1 MASLGSKELRAISC
15 RMCIGYRNENRFL
28 LSLVNNTFPS
38 PLIACCRYRERR
50 DFPFDSNTFLS
61 PLIDCCRYRERRDFP
76 FDNMFWALLTLFEV
90 LTLEGWLD
98 VRDMLKTDGDWP
110 DSATAW
116 VCTCTHMY
124 VGAGYCTWINIRI
137 AVFSPGFFNRRARAD
152 HQVSSPIKRGSAW
165 CTRAYAP
172 VQRRYQQFSLVSQ
185 RTPLWLQQVQP

>member
-1 MASLGSKELRAISC
+1 MTDCC
-15 RMCIGYRNENRFL
+15 RYRERRDVPFD
-28 LSLVNNTFPS
+28 SNTFPS
-38 PLIACCRYRERR
+38 PLIDCCRYRERR
-50 DFPFDSNTFLS
+50 DFPLDSNIFPSPLIDCCRYRERRDFPLDSNIFPS

-98 VRDMLKTDGDWP
+98 VRDMLKSDGGWP

-124 VGAGYCTWINIRI
+124 IGAGYCMWINMRV

-152 HQVSSPIKRGSAW
+152 HQVSSPIKRACACCSVPTPQCSVAIS
-165 CTRAYAP
+165 
-172 VQRRYQQFSLVSQ
+172 SLH
-185 RTPLWLQQVQP
+185 L